1 MRLTKP
7 EKQDIE
13 FKQTWQDEYLK
24 WICAFANSQ
33 GGVLY
38 IGVNDK
44 GEVIGVDNYRYLS
57 EMIPL
62 KIRQTMGLFCSVN
75 ILTDNDKSYVQ
86 IIVEKY
92 PFPVSYHGKYYKRLG
107 STTQELSGVEL
118 DKLILQVQGKT
129 WDCIPVPNI
138 KVSELDESAFK
149 IFRKRALIT
158 GRLTEE
164 QLDVSN
170 EDLLKNLRG
179 FENENL
185 TRAAVLAFHPD
196 PEQWFIGAYIKI
208 AYFIDDADILY
219 QDEIHG
225 PLISQVDEALEIIY
239 TKYMKALID
248 YEGVTRRE
256 TFFFPKEAFRELL
269 LNAVIHKDYMQTIPI
284 QIQIYKDKIDIWNI
298 GKMPD
303 ELRIEDLFKKHRSA
317 PRNPKIADIF
327 FKCGFVV

>member
-1 MRLTKP
+1 M
-7 EKQDIE
+7 
-13 FKQTWQDEYLK
+13 
-24 WICAFANSQ
+24 
-33 GGVLY
+33 
-38 IGVNDK
+38 
-44 GEVIGVDNYRYLS
+44 
-57 EMIPL
+57 
-62 KIRQTMGLFCSVN
+62 
-75 ILTDNDKSYVQ
+75 
-86 IIVEKY
+86 
-92 PFPVSYHGKYYKRLG
+92 G

-248 YEGVTRRE
+248 YEIVYN
-256 TFFFPKEAFRELL
+256 K
-269 LNAVIHKDYMQTIPI
+269 V
-284 QIQIYKDKIDIWNI
+284 
-298 GKMPD
+298 
-303 ELRIEDLFKKHRSA
+303 
-317 PRNPKIADIF
+317 RNL
-327 FKCGFVV
+327 G